1 MARRG
6 EGRVDGR
13 ASFAPAS
20 RARRAARSRASSDA
34 TDDVPEATDD
44 APSAREAARR
54 LLPSFLAARRG
65 SRFAHQE
72 FVSRCARATRAEG
85 LTISGARV
93 EAALM
98 GLSAEAR
105 MGQSEQD
112 AFASATAMVALT
124 LRRFDG
130 TGGEGGSWTDEEDD
144 PEVRGMLKYIEMT
157 NKNADEGYT
166 LRRMELERR
175 FLNAESATRRPTPGE
190 AIMRM
195 NCKLTLLTREMI
207 EHERGITNARK
218 SLAAMNDPDV
228 SADENEIIEI
238 EARQQLA
245 LAWCTRER
253 TPARA
258 LASDM
263 LVAFFSVLTSHPVGY
278 RSFVRAAREAYE
290 SGISADEI
298 TAALDAPEFD
308 VEGTRRGMFGRA
320 ADAPKLFAGFVT
332 TAFVAFEAEGLPL
345 PAAAG
350 GDENLF
356 AHARHP
362 RASDEI
368 DDAPNDADSDEKR
381 RAITRGLRQA
391 VEVWLQMDRDQL
403 ASEVNASLSLDEG
416 DDNIAKRTFEG
427 SSAPPGEDS
436 FAFVRDDAFG
446 ASSITLATLRHQRN
460 IVSFVR
466 NELANSSRC

>member
-1 MARRG
+1 MR
-6 EGRVDGR
+6 E
-13 ASFAPAS
+13 
-20 RARRAARSRASSDA
+20 
-34 TDDVPEATDD
+34 DVPETEDA

-54 LLPSFLAARRG
+54 MLPSFLAARRG
-65 SRFAHQE
+65 SRFAQQE
-72 FVSRCARATRAEG
+72 FAQLCARATREEG
-85 LTISGARV
+85 LTVSDARV

-98 GLSAEAR
+98 GLSAEVR

-124 LRRFDG
+124 LRRFDR
-130 TGGEGGSWTDEEDD
+130 TEAEGGSEMDAEDD

-157 NKNADEGYT
+157 HKNADDGYT

-207 EHERGITNARK
+207 EHERGITSARER
-218 SLAAMNDPDV
+218 LAAMNDPDV

-253 TPARA
+253 TPARV
-258 LASDM
+258 LAADM

-290 SGISADEI
+290 SGISADDI
-298 TAALDAPEFD
+298 TSALDAPEFD

-362 RASDEI
+362 RASDEV
-368 DDAPNDADSDEKR
+368 DDEPSEADSDEKR
-381 RAITRGLRQA
+381 RAITSGLRKA
-391 VEVWLQMDRDQL
+391 VEVWLQMDRDEL

-416 DDNIAKRTFEG
+416 ADDAVKQTFEC
-427 SSAPPGEDS
+427 SSATQGDES
-436 FAFVRDDAFG
+436 FAFVRDEAFG

-466 NELANSSRC
+466 NELANSSHIK

>member
-1 MARRG
+1 MR
-6 EGRVDGR
+6 EDG
-13 ASFAPAS
+13 
-20 RARRAARSRASSDA
+20 
-34 TDDVPEATDD
+34 PEAPDGG
-44 APSAREAARR
+44 PSARDAARL

-72 FVSRCARATRAEG
+72 FVSLCARATRELG
-85 LTISGARV
+85 LTISDARV

-124 LRRFDG
+124 LRRFDRSE
-130 TGGEGGSWTDEEDD
+130 GEGGFTEAEND
-144 PEVRGMLKYIEMT
+144 PEARGMLKYIEMT

-207 EHERGITNARK
+207 EHERGITSARK
-218 SLAAMNDPDV
+218 NLTAMNDPDV

-263 LVAFFSVLTSHPVGY
+263 LVAFFSVLTSHPIGY

-345 PAAAG
+345 PTAAG

-368 DDAPNDADSDEKR
+368 DDAPNDVESDEKR

-391 VEVWLQMDRDQL
+391 VEVWLQMDRNQL

-416 DDNIAKRTFEG
+416 DNDVDDVAKRTFV
-427 SSAPPGEDS
+427 SSPAPPGDDS

-466 NELANSSRC
+466 NELANSSC